1 MNSPRIPATALTF
14 QSVSAMERTRILV
27 LKLFAMYRTDSL
39 ENQENLG
46 VTQEARDRTLGNVLH
61 KLQCRVV
68 DVLEFSGMCLLPT
81 YRYSVARLLFECLR
95 SVVEV
100 SINNDYDFKEE
111 GKKLVQL
118 LNYATIGSSVD
129 MNSEDDDLSR
139 DRRKV
144 LSNYGSFI
152 ENKAISH
159 YWLDTIVPLDSHS
172 LTHSYRYLLPSD
184 DRPPEAYKYLGQKKS
199 KSSSKRYL
207 INPCLKMTSHGIR
220 PSSLCNAQKSQSN
233 VAHRLACVPAVAKL
247 YSKGFHLPWDRS
259 YDSTEWNYKVQLSD
273 SDVKTLANMEDIFL
287 LASKDDKI
295 MNCENVYHPKKSGI
309 LFRMEQSFLK
319 SLLHETRRFHNDY
332 ISDFPPAV
340 WLQSVN
346 DVDWNNLFT
355 QKYSVRGGLGVLL
368 ALLRFIKRFDPSLNN
383 DTTNSASFSD
393 NGNLA
398 SVQVEEIFLEIL
410 QVSLLSVETLLRTV
424 EKESRNWLIS
434 IENVETYCDN
444 RSLQQNAKSFEK
456 FDTKIKSRLLMLSQE
471 QRELDHA
478 TYLSVGGCALL
489 IYETICPFLNCSSS
503 GLRVIAVRVLKL
515 AFSLLEEP
523 YIESNSP
530 RRDWMDISIKRIS
543 AVMFALSISMEEMH
557 LIKESRSALFETT
570 RGTISSFIDLDRS
583 GLEYVSIHILLA
595 INHLSSLSHYLLN
608 IFLKASDNDLP

>member
-1 MNSPRIPATALTF
+1 MNSPRTPATALTF

-27 LKLFAMYRTDSL
+27 LKLFAMYRTDTL

-46 VTQEARDRTLGNVLH
+46 VMQEARERTLGNVLH

-100 SINNDYDFKEE
+100 SNDYDFKEE

-118 LNYATIGSSVD
+118 LKYATIGSSVD

-144 LSNYGSFI
+144 LSDYESFI

-159 YWLDTIVPLDSHS
+159 YWLDIVVPLDSHS
-172 LTHSYRYLLPSD
+172 LTHSYRCLLPSD
-184 DRPPEAYKYLGQKKS
+184 DRPPEPLKYRGQKKS
-199 KSSSKRYL
+199 KSSSNRYL
-207 INPCLKMTSHGIR
+207 IDPCLKMTSHAIR
-220 PSSLCNAQKSQSN
+220 PSSFSNAQKSQRN
-233 VAHRLACVPAVAKL
+233 VAHPFTCVPTLATL
-247 YSKGFHLPWDRS
+247 YSKGFQLPWDRS
-259 YDSTEWNYKVQLSD
+259 HDSAEWNYKVQLSD

-287 LASKDDKI
+287 LALKDENI
-295 MNCENVYHPKKSGI
+295 IHCENFYHPKKSDV

-332 ISDFPPAV
+332 ILDFPPAV

-355 QKYSVRGGLGVLL
+355 QRYSVRGGLGVLL
-368 ALLRFIKRFDPSLNN
+368 AILRLIKRFDPSLNN
-383 DTTNSASFSD
+383 DTKNPVCFPD
-393 NGNLA
+393 NDNLA
-398 SVQVEEIFLEIL
+398 NAQVKGIFLEIL

-434 IENVETYCDN
+434 IENVENYCDN
-444 RSLQQNAKSFEK
+444 RSLRQNAKSFEK
-456 FDTKIKSRLLMLSQE
+456 FDTKIKSRVLMLSQE

-530 RRDWMDISIKRIS
+530 RRDWMDISVKRLS
-543 AVMFALSISMEEMH
+543 AAMFALSISMEEMH
-557 LIKESRSALFETT
+557 LIRESRSALFETT
-570 RGTISSFIDLDRS
+570 RGTISSFIDLDPS
-583 GLEYVSIHILLA
+583 GLEYVSIPVLLA
-595 INHLSSLSHYLLN
+595 VDHLSSLSYYLLN
-608 IFLKASDNDLP
+608 IFLKASNNDLP